1 MKKYAIILITLFSLT
16 SIFMFCGGN
25 GSDPGD
31 DDPVVPD
38 SSIFGMWRD
47 TIPSVSVITNL
58 NIEEVDSTFLI
69 TVLQTPD
76 SLLRQSGVWEII
88 GDSIYLHGE
97 EGAVIDTNT
106 NVLVPLADS
115 LAEQTIVLDTTRDEN
130 NVWHISGQSLAP
142 VIDNFPVADWI
153 KAYIKAVQFTF
164 VKDSTSYF

>member
-1 MKKYAIILITLFSLT
+1 M
-16 SIFMFCGGN
+16 
-25 GSDPGD
+25 
-31 DDPVVPD
+31 
-38 SSIFGMWRD
+38 
-47 TIPSVSVITNL
+47 
-58 NIEEVDSTFLI
+58 
-69 TVLQTPD
+69 LQTPD

-164 VKDSTSYF
+164 VKDSTSYLFDL